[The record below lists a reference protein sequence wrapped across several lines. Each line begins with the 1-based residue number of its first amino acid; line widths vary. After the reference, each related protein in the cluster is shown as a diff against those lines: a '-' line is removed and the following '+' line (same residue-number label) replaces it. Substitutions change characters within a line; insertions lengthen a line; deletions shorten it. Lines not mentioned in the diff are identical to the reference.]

1 MKKVAVFSVVL
12 GMAVL
17 MAAGCATTAKGP
29 SDEEQ
34 IRQRVEEGLAGLK
47 AKNYDLFGGMVSE
60 SFSSGAVGDKNDL
73 LDYLKNADDMGFLD
87 GLEVSLEDAV
97 ITVEGETATVEPVD
111 ASGSFGSLSLSFT
124 GVREKGVWMVSGVE
138 PGY

>member
-34 IRQRVEEGLAGLK
+34 
-47 AKNYDLFGGMVSE
+47 
-60 SFSSGAVGDKNDL
+60 
-73 LDYLKNADDMGFLD
+73 
-87 GLEVSLEDAV
+87 
-97 ITVEGETATVEPVD
+97 T
-111 ASGSFGSLSLSFT
+111 ASGSRRAS
-124 GVREKGVWMVSGVE
+124 
-138 PGY
+138 PA

>member
-34 IRQRVEEGLAGLK
+34 IRQRIQEGLDGLK
-47 AKNYDLFGGMVSE
+47 AQNYDRFGGMVSE
-60 SFSSGAVGDKNDL
+60 SFSSGVVGDKNDL

-87 GLEVSLEDAV
+87 ELEVSLEDAV
-97 ITVEGETATVEPVD
+97 ITVEGETATLEPVD

-124 GVREKGVWMVSGVE
+124 GAKEKGVWMVTGVE
-138 PGY
+138 P

>member
-1 MKKVAVFSVVL
+1 MRKCAVFSVLL

-97 ITVEGETATVEPVD
+97 ITVEGETATLEPVD

>member
-1 MKKVAVFSVVL
+1 
-12 GMAVL
+12 
-17 MAAGCATTAKGP
+17 
-29 SDEEQ
+29 
-34 IRQRVEEGLAGLK
+34 
-47 AKNYDLFGGMVSE
+47 MVSE

-97 ITVEGETATVEPVD
+97 ITVEGETATLEPVD